1 MSRAIEAS
9 IDPSDVSGLSL
20 ETIVSSIPDAV
31 IVARAESGEIVAAN
45 EAAGS
50 LFEGETDRIV
60 GRSQEELHPSGDA
73 ELYREAFARGLQNDQ
88 VTRLADGTQVYV
100 ETLDGDR
107 KPVEINAR
115 RIETGH
121 RAFLIGVFRDITDR
135 RAREKRLEQTE
146 TRLNAFIDATPVPV
160 AVLDDQ
166 LRITRWNRAAEK
178 TLGYAEKDVLGE
190 TYTLFV
196 DQQQFKT
203 AAERV
208 LDGERLDGYET
219 VLRASDGSRVDV
231 AVYAQPLSQDGSIT
245 GLVGSAVDITAEK
258 RRQQHLEVAH
268 RVLRHNLR
276 NKLSVIRGY
285 ASVLLEDE
293 TVPRDEATERIVDA
307 SDRLAELSDHASVVR
322 QEIQRSAAGT
332 ITVEELLDRAAGT
345 ESDNIPLSVRPAAEP
360 ATVSEQAASAIA
372 RLLDRM
378 RTYTDAE
385 SIRLSTR
392 VKDRYVEIEIAG
404 DRALL
409 SRGDAE
415 LIAHGGESP
424 LRHGH
429 ELAVARSY
437 LTIASFGG
445 DILQVDGERS
455 RRRFRVELPRV
466 DAGGD
471 W

>member
-50 LFEGETDRIV
+50 LFEGETDRLV

-73 ELYREAFARGLQNDQ
+73 ELYREAFARGLQDEQ

-115 RIETGH
+115 RIEAED
-121 RAFLIGVFRDITDR
+121 RAFLLGVFRDITDR
-135 RAREKRLEQTE
+135 RERESRLERTE
-146 TRLNAFIDATPVPV
+146 TRLNALIEATPIPV
-160 AVLDDQ
+160 AALDDQ
-166 LRITRWNRAAEK
+166 LRVTLWNQAAEE
-178 TLGYAEKDVLGE
+178 TLGYAEEDVLGE

-196 DQQQFKT
+196 DQQQFEA

-231 AVYAQPLSQDGSIT
+231 AMYAQPLSRDGSIT

-307 SDRLAELSDHASVVR
+307 SDRLAELSDHASIVR
-322 QEIQRSAAGT
+322 QEIQRSATET
-332 ITVEELLDRAAGT
+332 IAIEKVLDRAGEAESGGT
-345 ESDNIPLSVRPAAEP
+345 ALSVRPATGP
-360 ATVSEQAASAIA
+360 AIVSEQAAPAVA

-378 RTYTDAE
+378 CTYTDAE
-385 SIRLSTR
+385 AIRLSAC
-392 VKDRYVEIEIAG
+392 VEDRYVEIEIAG

-415 LIAHGGESP
+415 LIAHEEESA
-424 LRHGH
+424 LLHGH

-445 DILQVDGERS
+445 DVLQVDGERS
-455 RRRFRVELPRV
+455 RRQFRVDLPRV

-471 W
+471 

>member
-9 IDPSDVSGLSL
+9 IDPSNVSGLSL

-50 LFEGETDRIV
+50 LFEGETDRLV

-73 ELYREAFARGLQNDQ
+73 ELYREAFARGLQDEQ

-115 RIETGH
+115 RIEAED
-121 RAFLIGVFRDITDR
+121 RAFLLGVFRDITDR
-135 RAREKRLEQTE
+135 RERESRLERTE
-146 TRLNAFIDATPVPV
+146 TRLNALIEATPIPV
-160 AVLDDQ
+160 AALDDQ
-166 LRITRWNRAAEK
+166 LRVTLWNQAAEE
-178 TLGYAEKDVLGE
+178 TLGYAEEDVLGE

-196 DQQQFKT
+196 DQQQFEA

-231 AVYAQPLSQDGSIT
+231 AMYAQPLSRDGSIT

-307 SDRLAELSDHASVVR
+307 SDRLAELSDHASIVR
-322 QEIQRSAAGT
+322 QEIQRSATET
-332 ITVEELLDRAAGT
+332 IAIEKVLDRAGEAESGGT
-345 ESDNIPLSVRPAAEP
+345 ALSVRPATGP
-360 ATVSEQAASAIA
+360 AIVSEQAAPAVA

-378 RTYTDAE
+378 CTYTDAE
-385 SIRLSTR
+385 AIRLSAC
-392 VKDRYVEIEIAG
+392 VEDRYVEIEIAG

-415 LIAHGGESP
+415 LIAHEEESA
-424 LRHGH
+424 LLHGH

-445 DILQVDGERS
+445 DVLQVDGERS
-455 RRRFRVELPRV
+455 RRRFRVDLPRV

-471 W
+471 